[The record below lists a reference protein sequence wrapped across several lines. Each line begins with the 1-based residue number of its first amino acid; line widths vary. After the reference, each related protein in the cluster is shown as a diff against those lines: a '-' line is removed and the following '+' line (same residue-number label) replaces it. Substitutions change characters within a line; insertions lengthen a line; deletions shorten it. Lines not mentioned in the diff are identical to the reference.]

1 MNEACERYSRENLT
15 DDNLVLQCIPG
26 KANKENYVVF
36 DQAIFDEFFGTDDD
50 ARKTFDDALSS
61 NNGNSLHR
69 ADTIAELADAFQLD
83 ADALAATVDRYNEL
97 AAAGADTDFG
107 KPVDLMV
114 PIETAPFY
122 MAKLTYS
129 YFFSVGGITTDK
141 DRRVL
146 DGDRN
151 PIEGLYAIGN
161 DGNMLYRNVY
171 TINMPGTAFGNQ
183 VNSGREAANAV
194 QGYLQ
199 SA

>member
-1 MNEACERYSRENLT
+1 M
-15 DDNLVLQCIPG
+15 
-26 KANKENYVVF
+26 
-36 DQAIFDEFFGTDDD
+36 
-50 ARKTFDDALSS
+50 
-61 NNGNSLHR
+61 HR

-97 AAAGADTDFG
+97 AAAGTDTDFG
-107 KPVDLMV
+107 KPADLMV
-114 PIETAPFY
+114 PIEAAPFY

-199 SA
+199 NA